1 MFFIIYETTN
11 LINGKIY
18 RGCHKTDNLDDG
30 YLGSGG
36 NLIKA
41 IKKYG
46 KDNFE
51 RTILH
56 YCNSLEEMIAKEAEC
71 VNEEFVKRIDT
82 YNQQTGGLSYGVL
95 CTESKKKISDAIKH
109 AHATGVYKDV
119 KHRDTIS
126 ESEKIKISNTLK
138 ERYANQA
145 HHLKGTEPWNKG
157 MIGAQVAWNKG
168 KVVGPYTD
176 ESNAKRSATLKDR
189 YANQEH
195 HLIGTAPWNKGITGA
210 QVAWN
215 KGMPQ
220 TKSACPHCNMEVS
233 ATNMKRWHG
242 DKCKRF
248 TSVGR

>member
-126 ESEKIKISNTLK
+126 ESEK
-138 ERYANQA
+138 
-145 HHLKGTEPWNKG
+145 
-157 MIGAQVAWNKG
+157 
-168 KVVGPYTD
+168 
-176 ESNAKRSATLKDR
+176 
-189 YANQEH
+189 
-195 HLIGTAPWNKGITGA
+195 LIILSHFINSTT
-210 QVAWN
+210 V
-215 KGMPQ
+215 
-220 TKSACPHCNMEVS
+220 KS
-233 ATNMKRWHG
+233 
-242 DKCKRF
+242 
-248 TSVGR
+248 

>member
-109 AHATGVYKDV
+109 V

-248 TSVGR
+248 TSVVR